1 MFAFAALLGVA
12 LTASAQITVTVE
24 RNIGADATK
33 SFKFKNFRPL
43 KDDAAAKATLTLLSG
58 EVGSDLTVLTDG
70 LLPENDDD
78 PKANFSFANGSSG
91 GRFRIDLGE
100 VIEIKQ
106 INSYS
111 WHSGARAS
119 QVYRL
124 YGSDG
129 AEQDF
134 CAEPRGGLNP
144 ANCGWKVITM
154 VDTRRNGGD
163 GGGQY
168 VAGISEARGSLGKYR
183 YLLFDCWAA
192 ENDDDFGN
200 TFYSEIDVI
209 AKKQ

>member
-1 MFAFAALLGVA
+1 MTALLGLA

-33 SFKFKNFRPL
+33 SFKFKSFRPL

-58 EVGSDLTVLTDG
+58 EVGSDLNALTDG
-70 LLPENDDD
+70 VLPENDDD
-78 PKANFSFANGSSG
+78 SKANFSFANGSSG
-91 GRFRIDLGE
+91 GRFRMDLGD

-111 WHSGARAS
+111 WHAGARAS

-124 YGSDG
+124 YGSVG

-134 CAEPRGGLNP
+134 CAEPKSGVNP
-144 ANCGWKVITM
+144 ATCGWKVITM

-168 VAGISEARGSLGKYR
+168 LAAISEVHGSLGKYR

-200 TFYSEIDVI
+200 TFYSEIDVL

>member
-1 MFAFAALLGVA
+1 VLAALLGVA
-12 LTASAQITVTVE
+12 LSAHAQITVTVE

-58 EVGSDLTVLTDG
+58 EVGSDLNVLTDG

-78 PKANFSFANGSSG
+78 PKANFSFADGSSG
-91 GRFRIDLGE
+91 GRFRIDLGD

-124 YGSDG
+124 YGSVG
-129 AEQDF
+129 AEQGF
-134 CAEPRGGLNP
+134 CPEPRGGVNP
-144 ANCGWKVITM
+144 ATCGWKVITM
-154 VDTRRNGGD
+154 VDTRRNGGE

-168 VAGISEARGSLGKYR
+168 LAAISEVHGSLGQYR